1 MFKEITPKALQNL
14 DNDYLLLDVR
24 RPDEVALGILPGAQH
39 IILDELP
46 ARVDELPKDKSI
58 VVYCAKGGR
67 SAQACTFLAAK
78 GFKALYNL
86 EGGIERWQKEGGEVL
101 KVQ

>member
-1 MFKEITPKALQNL
+1 MFKEITPKELQNL

-24 RPDEVALGILPGAQH
+24 RPDEVALGILPDARH

-46 ARVDELPKDKSI
+46 ARVDELPKGKPM

-78 GFKALYNL
+78 GFKELYNL
-86 EGGIERWQKEGGEVL
+86 AGGIEAWLKEGGEVV
-101 KVQ
+101 KAQ